1 MSNDNKLPKLATA
14 YDAVRIRIASPE
26 KIRSWTRGEVT
37 KPETL
42 NYRTLKPEKD
52 GLFCEKIFGPEKDF
66 ECSCG
71 KYKKRSAQTIVCD
84 RCGVEVTSS
93 RVRRTRMGHIELAVP
108 VAHIW
113 FVKSAPSKIG
123 TLLDLTINKLER
135 VLYYESYIVIDPGES
150 DYDKMDLID
159 TDEFYEISDKVG
171 PNFKARMGAEAIREL
186 LESID
191 LENEAKD
198 LRTRLSMEVSVF
210 KKQKV
215 IRKLK
220 IVEAFV
226 RSGNRPEWMILE
238 VLPVLPPTLRPLV
251 ALEGGRFATADF
263 NDLYRRVI
271 TRNNR
276 LKQLIEIHAP
286 EVILRNEKRM
296 LQEAVDA
303 LIDNQSKTRPVK
315 GRGNRPLKSLTDQ
328 LKGKQGR
335 FRQNLLGKRV
345 DYSGRSVITVGPH
358 LKIHQC
364 GLPKEMAIELFKP
377 FIIER
382 LEKYGETEK
391 TKSAK
396 KMVEKKQPQIWKIL
410 EEVIQDYPIL
420 LNRAPTLHRLGIQA
434 FMPILTESKAIE
446 LHPMV
451 CGPFNA
457 DFDGDQ
463 MAVHVPLSYEAQ
475 MEARTLML
483 SSRNLLLPANGKL
496 AMAAS
501 QDIVLGCFYLT
512 TTRTKE
518 AENVDKLR
526 YFSSADEVS
535 LAYEIEESLTN
546 SKGRET
552 LNRTF
557 DLHTWIK
564 IKANNKWIITTVG
577 RVLFNTILPNE
588 IDFQNITF
596 DKGKLNEL
604 AMLCYKK
611 VGQSR
616 TAKFL
621 DDMKDIGF
629 RFATKAGITFSFSDI
644 IVPLK
649 KDEIISQT
657 EKEVEEIYDSYL
669 NGGITENERSSRI
682 IDKWKLATEKVT
694 DALMEDL
701 VKDREGFNSIYM
713 MYLSG
718 ARGGKDQIK
727 QLGAMRG
734 LMAKP
739 SKSTSSGEAEIIE
752 SPIKSNFKEGLTVL
766 EYFISTHGARKGLA
780 DTALK
785 TADAGYLTRRLV
797 DVAQNAIISF
807 DDCGTIEGLTVSPLK
822 EGLETVQSI
831 KDRIEGRFAAEDIT
845 DPLTSKIIVSQN
857 EYIDEDKATIIQQR
871 GIYSVKIRSVLTCEA
886 EKGLCMKCYGK
897 NLGNNKLVK
906 IGEPVGVIAAQSIG
920 EPGTQLTLRTF
931 HIGGTASTD
940 VDRAEVT
947 SDYDGIV
954 KYSRMNYVVNKKEE
968 FISVSHLGK
977 IQILDEKDTSVI
989 LEEYKVEY
997 AGTIYVQDGQ
1007 KIAKNTRL
1015 VTWDNYNNPLITT
1028 SEGTVKFENFVKDM
1042 TYKEEFN
1049 DLTGSREITIIDSK
1063 DRRIQP
1069 QIVIVNPKRKKE
1081 DKLLLPTGLIL
1092 DVANGDYVN
1101 AGDILG
1107 KSSRITIKQRD
1118 ITGGLPRVQD
1128 LFEAREPK
1136 DKALVSFISGRVTI
1150 GDLTKT
1156 GRIIYVTADTGEE
1169 EKYIVPPGK
1178 RIIVHQADI
1187 VESGDA
1193 LSDGALDSHDILKA
1207 KGIKAAQF
1215 LILNEIQEIYRK
1227 QGVKIDDKH
1236 ISVIIRQMFKK
1247 VRIINP
1253 GHTNFLEGEIV
1264 EKTSVIKEN
1273 KRVED
1278 KGGKGAVFEQMLL
1291 GITKASLLTDSWLS
1305 AASFQETPRVLTE
1318 AAIEGKIDLLEGLK
1332 ESIILGHR
1340 IPVGT
1345 GTKYYNDM
1353 VQKEIKKGKTVKEII
1368 QMFAHGETYD
1378 QKDESIDEVLDF

>member
-1 MSNDNKLPKLATA
+1 MTTDIKKDKPAII

-26 KIRSWTRGEVT
+26 KVRSWSRGEVT

-71 KYKKRSAQTIVCD
+71 KYKKRTVQPIVCD

-150 DYDKMDLID
+150 DYEKMDLID
-159 TDEFYEISDKVG
+159 TDEYYEIIDKVG
-171 PNFKARMGAEAIREL
+171 PNFRARMGAEAIREL
-186 LESID
+186 LEDID
-191 LENEAKD
+191 LDNEAND
-198 LRTRLSMEVSVF
+198 LRTRIKMETSLF
-210 KKQKV
+210 KKQKA

-220 IVEAFV
+220 IVEAFL
-226 RSGNRPEWMILE
+226 RSGNCPEWMVLE

-303 LIDNQSKTRPVK
+303 LVDNQSKTRPVK

-358 LKIHQC
+358 LKLHQC

-377 FIIER
+377 FIIEK
-382 LEKYGETEK
+382 LEKYGESEK

-396 KMVEKKQPQIWKIL
+396 KMVEKKQPQIWKVL
-410 EEVIQDYPIL
+410 EEVIADYPVL

-451 CGPFNA
+451 CTPFNA

-512 TTRTKE
+512 TTRTKDPE
-518 AENVDKLR
+518 DVNKLR
-526 YFSSADEVS
+526 AFSSIDEVTM
-535 LAYEIEESLTN
+535 AYETEESFYN
-546 SKGRET
+546 QKGRTIEGR
-552 LNRTF
+552 NF

-564 IKANNKWIITTVG
+564 ARVKGKIHITTVG
-577 RVLFNTILPNE
+577 RVIFNSVLPEE
-588 IDFQNITF
+588 IEFQNYTL

-604 AMLCYKK
+604 AMICYKK

-616 TAKFL
+616 TAVFL
-621 DDMKDIGF
+621 DDMKNIGF
-629 RFATKAGITFSFSDI
+629 KFATKAGITFSFSDI
-644 IVPLK
+644 IVPERK
-649 KDEIISQT
+649 KQIIADT
-657 EKEVEEIYDSYL
+657 EKQVEEIYEIYL

-682 IDKWKLATEKVT
+682 IDKWKMATEKVT

-701 VKDREGFNSIYM
+701 VLDRDGFNSIYM

-739 SKSTSSGEAEIIE
+739 AKSTSSGEAEIIE
-752 SPIKSNFKEGLTVL
+752 TPIKSNFKEGLTVL
-766 EYFISTHGARKGLA
+766 EYFNATHGARKGLA

-797 DVAQNAIISF
+797 DVAQNAIILTE
-807 DDCGTIEGLTVSPLK
+807 DCGTIEGLVVTPLK
-822 EGLETVQSI
+822 EGLETVQTI
-831 KDRIEGRFAAEDIT
+831 KDRIEGRFAAEDIY
-845 DPLTSKIIVSQN
+845 DPITSKILVGQN
-857 EYIDEDKATIIQQR
+857 DYISEEKATIIQQR
-871 GIYSVKIRSVLTCEA
+871 GIYQVKIRSVLTCEA
-886 EKGLCMKCYGK
+886 EKGLCVKCYGK

-906 IGEPVGVIAAQSIG
+906 IGEPIGVIAAQSIG

-940 VDRAEVT
+940 VERAEVC
-947 SDYDGIV
+947 SNYDGIV
-954 KYSRMNYVVNKKEE
+954 KFVRMNYVTNKNSE
-968 FISVSHLGK
+968 FVSVSHLGR
-977 IQILDEKDTSVI
+977 IQILEEHDHSII

-997 AGTIYVQDGQ
+997 AATIFVRENQ
-1007 KIAKNTRL
+1007 KIAKDTRL
-1015 VTWDNYNNPLITT
+1015 FSWDNYNNPLIAT
-1028 SEGTVKFENFVKDM
+1028 SEGTIKFEHFIKDV
-1042 TYKEEFN
+1042 TFKEEFN
-1049 DLTGSREITIIDSK
+1049 DLTGTREITIVESK
-1063 DRRIQP
+1063 DRRTQP
-1069 QIVIVNPKRKKE
+1069 QLAIVNQSSKREEKVP
-1081 DKLLLPTGLIL
+1081 LPTGLIL
-1092 DVANGDYVN
+1092 DIENGDYVN
-1101 AGDILG
+1101 AGDIIG
-1107 KSSRITIKQRD
+1107 KTSRITIKQRD

-1128 LFEAREPK
+1128 LFESREPK
-1136 DKALVSFISGRVTI
+1136 DKALISFISGKVTI
-1150 GDLTKT
+1150 GDLTKS
-1156 GRIIYVTADTGEE
+1156 GRVIYVTADSGEE

-1178 RIIVHQADI
+1178 RIIVHQGDI

-1193 LSDGALDSHDILKA
+1193 LSDGALDPQDILKA

-1247 VRIINP
+1247 VRIIDP
-1253 GHTNFLEGEIV
+1253 GHTMFLEGEVV
-1264 EKTSVIKEN
+1264 EKISVLKEN

-1278 KGGKGAVFEQMLL
+1278 KGGKGAIFEQMLL

-1318 AAIEGKIDLLEGLK
+1318 AAIEGKVDRLEGLK

-1345 GTKYYNDM
+1345 GTRYYNEL
-1353 VQKEIKKGKTVKEII
+1353 VQKEIKKGKTIKEII
-1368 QMFAHGETYD
+1368 HMFAHSETYEE
-1378 QKDESIDEVLDF
+1378 KEESIDEVLDF